1 MSERKRSPRG
11 SVAPAIA
18 RPGFNRHDTIV
29 AVATPL
35 GRSAVSVIRLSGAD
49 AERFAKRCVSPWPP
63 QARALARCRV
73 HDPADPAQV
82 IDDGLVVVFPAP
94 RSYTGETV
102 VEIHGHGGT
111 YIATAIQAALVSAGA
126 RPALPG
132 EFTER
137 ATLNGK
143 FDLVRAE
150 AIGELIDARTHA
162 SHRAAIQALSG
173 VLTRRYTV
181 LRSEA
186 IGVEALIAYDID
198 FPDEDHGPVARE
210 RIDAAAATVSAQIR
224 ALLATQPAVIL
235 ARDGAVVVL
244 AGPPNAGKSSLFN
257 ALVGEAR
264 VIVSDEPGTT
274 RDAVE
279 VLLDTDP
286 WPIRL
291 VDTAGLREDASTVER
306 LGIEVSERYLK
317 GADVVVACAESTEGL
332 SDAVRRIAAQTEA
345 PVVAV
350 LTKADL
356 AGPVTH
362 SPEATLL
369 AVSAL
374 TGEGLVELQ
383 SRIAT
388 AIANHL
394 GERDSLSPLVV
405 SARQRAALESADHEL
420 VLFRAHW
427 NDGLLPAPI
436 AATHLRA
443 AITALDQLI
452 GSVDIDEIFSRVFAT
467 FCVGK

>member
-1 MSERKRSPRG
+1 MNEKKRSPRD
-11 SVAPAIA
+11 SAPRATA
-18 RPGFNRHDTIV
+18 RPEFGRHDTIV
-29 AVATPL
+29 AVATHP
-35 GRSAVSVIRLSGAD
+35 GRSAVSVIRLSGVD
-49 AERFAKRCVSPWPP
+49 AERFSRQCVSPWPSQP
-63 QARALARCRV
+63 RVLGRCQV
-73 HDPADPAQV
+73 HEPDDPSRV

-111 YIATAIQAALVSAGA
+111 YIATAIQAALVAAGA
-126 RPALPG
+126 RPALAG

-143 FDLVRAE
+143 LDLVRAE

-173 VLTRRYTV
+173 VLTRRYAV
-181 LRSEA
+181 LRNEA

-210 RIDAAAATVSAQIR
+210 RIHAAAAALMAQIQ

-279 VLLDTDP
+279 VLLDADP
-286 WPIRL
+286 WPFRL
-291 VDTAGLREDASTVER
+291 VDTAGLREDAETVER
-306 LGIEVSERYLK
+306 LGIDVSERYLK
-317 GADVVVACAESTEGL
+317 GADVVVACAESAEGL
-332 SDAVRRIAAQTEA
+332 SDAVLRIAALTDA
-345 PVVAV
+345 PVVGV
-350 LTKADL
+350 LTKADI
-356 AGPVTH
+356 AGAGARISETR
-362 SPEATLL
+362 TL

-374 TGEGLVELQ
+374 TGDGLVELRA
-383 SRIAT
+383 RIAT
-388 AIANHL
+388 VIASRI
-394 GERDSLSPLVV
+394 GDPDSLPPLVA
-405 SARQRAALESADHEL
+405 SARQRAALETANREL
-420 VLFRAHW
+420 ALFLAHW
-427 NDGLLPAPI
+427 NDGSLPAPI
-436 AATHLRA
+436 VATYLRG
-443 AITALDQLI
+443 AIVALDQLI
-452 GSVDIDEIFSRVFAT
+452 GTIDIDEIFSRVFAT